1 MALPWRLTESEM
13 EIAWDQ
19 IIFDNTL
26 LGQVPEEGVSR
37 LVTQQISERRDHYVR
52 YGLAFML
59 EHGFMKTDR
68 GRLCY
73 RMNLEQIRNAIL
85 ETAYLGVMD
94 AYLRCKRPSFMGGIR
109 AGMQRLTG
117 RSLARALS
125 QEVEQFAMVQKTEY
139 GFDLLDVMGKKVLKQ
154 IGVTA
159 DLWILPEGMKMYLNL
174 VRKENFQSPNAGA
187 MGAIAPVGS
196 RAPSKPDDVAVDVA
210 YDCRVVETKSFEL
223 PNMSEPL
230 NPMERPATIGEYYVM
245 QNHLRGSLKPE
256 DYRSAWRD
264 VFLYNEDKDGFT
276 RITLDAALR
285 NCGRFDPE
293 GDLATV
299 NISASGDGRDGTTP
313 PDMFYRRVNDGEKA
327 DKWQLT
333 DRMGDIHSQYLR
345 DGGLGD
351 WADSV
356 VAKIVR
362 ADPQMARSL
371 RDGLDLCRRIDNT
384 DTTDGAQ
391 NTWSLWL
398 WLVHVL
404 PRVSSQWNEE
414 HGLPYPPTK
423 EEMVSWANFRGDP
436 TGVGMH
442 SIDTTAA
449 VDGVT
454 FRTLNGQ
461 TKPFWAV
468 LCEGLVQDIA
478 PMMEGGCGAINAMPV
493 GYASWPGLCVLAN
506 PRYRNTFG
514 ETQAVA
520 ARFVSAF
527 ETLYSE
533 LNAHTHD
540 SIFLNGQEKPPW
552 LKSRD
557 GRSTL
562 FSNLLYVSHA
572 PIWMRVAA
580 VTKEVDAELQKVTA
594 ARNTLTLA
602 EAALKANTADVTLI
616 AAVASA
622 QTNVDNAE
630 AAATAM
636 AKNASAEYVVR
647 LPKVIAAINSGKYTK
662 EWATG
667 VDKIVVDVSDATRKV
682 FDYKVPW
689 TKLDLE
695 IGKLVTVNKL
705 EWDGSAMSLVGD
717 SKSYHAD
724 IDALGG
730 LILNEI
736 FKVKVDDLLKPEN
749 QTFARI
755 IESFKAFFRQSSV
768 VAASYDK
775 GSGGRYMAN
784 LLYVL
789 SNAIMAIPQPDDT
802 AASTETKLYRIAA
815 FINMAVN
822 AKNLRAFA
830 LLMHA
835 ACTVIETNRF
845 HTGHLMTWTSV
856 PDSSLRNELEEEV
869 RALSGNVSF
878 DNIPD
883 YPDSM
888 SFVGGTTDATTTI
901 TSYPLPKDMMRAGNH
916 DTTSSEM
923 LLPTHLTGGAAL
935 RALTQSEWPQDNST
949 WISLFKVAVDPLID
963 DHHDH
968 FEHGRKFANMV
979 PPLLYNKSG
988 TFSHKAA
995 VAPKSTARV
1004 GAKRRFGANN
1014 ERMPQRNKRG
1024 LYSFEEETYEED
1036 HALDVEPWGDEV
1048 MSVSPKL
1055 SDVMRERW
1063 HALVGTEVDVL
1074 RRAVK
1079 LAFLGQPVN
1088 ANTFSRIIASDDVF
1102 PFGFL
1107 LMRPYMTY
1115 SMASAILTV
1124 GGSRTGETLVGH
1136 ADFQLAD
1143 NVVQKMHIGN
1153 FTMYLKS
1160 IVYQPHHVWIAD
1172 NVMACGYIGGNNC
1185 MFRSVNGVTDPP
1197 SAPEHPSLY
1206 ACMVPYDCDQEG
1218 HNPDWEQEL
1227 PNPLDITGHY
1237 SDGNPALAA
1246 LKNSVKKAHYAS
1258 SLFYRNAFG
1267 WNNQDQNM
1275 SDDSMGTSNRYN
1287 TLVFAGHYA
1296 MYNPQT
1302 QRYDLVHENTGHRGN
1317 RIYAGCGRVWKGLAK
1332 LLEPVNHISAFG
1344 GAPVR
1349 SMVTNAV

>member
-1 MALPWRLTESEM
+1 M

-187 MGAIAPVGS
+187 MGAIAPVGT
-196 RAPSKPDDVAVDVA
+196 RAPSKPEDVAVDVA

-276 RITLDAALR
+276 RITLEAALR
-285 NCGRFDPE
+285 NCGRFD
-293 GDLATV
+293 V
-299 NISASGDGRDGTTP
+299 SGDGDLVAPNTGDGGDGSDGSVP
-313 PDMFYRRVNDGEKA
+313 PDMFYRRKDPKIDPPTSTWA
-327 DKWQLT
+327 LT
-333 DRMGDIHSQYLR
+333 ERMGDIHSHYLR
-345 DGGLGD
+345 DGGLSD

-356 VAKIVR
+356 VAKILR
-362 ADPQMARSL
+362 AEPGMSRAL
-371 RDGLDLCRRIDNT
+371 RDGLDLCRRIDDT
-384 DTTDGAQ
+384 DTADGAQ
-391 NTWSLWL
+391 NTWALWL
-398 WLVHVL
+398 WMVHAL
-404 PRVSSQWNEE
+404 PRVSTQWNDE

-423 EEMVSWANFRGDP
+423 EEILAWHQADP
-436 TGVGMH
+436 TVAEMTAKAAATGV
-442 SIDTTAA
+442 SVADLRKTLAA
-449 VDGVT
+449 GT
-454 FRTLNGQ
+454 GISEK
-461 TKPFWAV
+461 KPFWVV
-468 LCEGLVQDIA
+468 LCQGLSTELA
-478 PMMEGGCGAINAMPV
+478 PLMENGCGAIRAMPV
-493 GYASWPGLCVLAN
+493 GYANWPGLCVLAN
-506 PRYRNTFG
+506 PRYKETFG
-514 ETQAVA
+514 EVHAVA
-520 ARFVSAF
+520 AKFVAAF

-533 LNAHTHD
+533 LSAHTHD
-540 SIFLNGQEKPPW
+540 SVFLDGAEKPPW

-572 PIWMRVAA
+572 PIWMKLERKTEADRSLMLPQIADITNWYTTGGTDMGPFSSGELVNQQRLIDPTTEWSAMHNLVFYTAPKPLVDLKVLDAIKPGDDDYSGTIASIREKISDEILDVKNANAASKATFKSILDAFSLFFGQSSLVLSRFGKGKGGIIFGGVYLATLLYELATRV
-580 VTKEVDAELQKVTA
+580 K
-594 ARNTLTLA
+594 
-602 EAALKANTADVTLI
+602 ALKQADDASSAGETNT
-616 AAVASA
+616 
-622 QTNVDNAE
+622 
-630 AAATAM
+630 
-636 AKNASAEYVVR
+636 
-647 LPKVIAAINSGKYTK
+647 
-662 EWATG
+662 
-667 VDKIVVDVSDATRKV
+667 
-682 FDYKVPW
+682 
-689 TKLDLE
+689 
-695 IGKLVTVNKL
+695 
-705 EWDGSAMSLVGD
+705 
-717 SKSYHAD
+717 
-724 IDALGG
+724 
-730 LILNEI
+730 
-736 FKVKVDDLLKPEN
+736 
-749 QTFARI
+749 
-755 IESFKAFFRQSSV
+755 
-768 VAASYDK
+768 
-775 GSGGRYMAN
+775 
-784 LLYVL
+784 
-789 SNAIMAIPQPDDT
+789 
-802 AASTETKLYRIAA
+802 YRVAA

-822 AKNLRAFA
+822 VDTMKAFA
-830 LLMHA
+830 VLLEAGWRIINSEEAKAEDKKIKWTWNTDEATGLKSH
-835 ACTVIETNRF
+835 IE
-845 HTGHLMTWTSV
+845 S
-856 PDSSLRNELEEEV
+856 EV
-869 RALSGNVSF
+869 RDVTGGVSLA
-878 DNIPD
+878 DVKDYVDKTSSTKHYLPKEAVM
-883 YPDSM
+883 YPDGM
-888 SFVGGTTDATTTI
+888 V
-901 TSYPLPKDMMRAGNH
+901 
-916 DTTSSEM
+916 M
-923 LLPTHLTGGAAL
+923 LKTHLTGGAAL
-935 RALTQSEWPQDNST
+935 HALCSRSYPTGIKHQVWSSMMM
-949 WISLFKVAVDPLID
+949 VAIDPLD
-963 DHHDH
+963 ETPPKHHEYGRHLADHLPPMLTK
-968 FEHGRKFANMV
+968 RKGVDAKYDRR
-979 PPLLYNKSG
+979 PGPSG
-988 TFSHKAA
+988 AK
-995 VAPKSTARV
+995 V
-1004 GAKRRFGANN
+1004 GFKRRFGATSVDGH
-1014 ERMPQRNKRG
+1014 P
-1024 LYSFEEETYEED
+1024 LDDEEDDPMAD
-1036 HALDVEPWGDEV
+1036 HALDIDPWTRDGSLPERPVFSSTLCDRWRRVARGD
-1048 MSVSPKL
+1048 S
-1055 SDVMRERW
+1055 
-1063 HALVGTEVDVL
+1063 DVL

-1079 LAFLGQPVN
+1079 LSFLGQPVN
-1088 ANTFSRIIASDDVF
+1088 YATFARIIAADDVF

-1107 LMRPYMTY
+1107 LLRPYMTY

-1124 GGSRTGETLVGH
+1124 GGARTGETLVGH

-1185 MFRSVNGVTDPP
+1185 MFRLPDQGTDPP
-1197 SAPEHPSLY
+1197 SSPDHPSLF
-1206 ACMVPYDCDQEG
+1206 ACLVPYDCEQEG
-1218 HNPDWEQEL
+1218 DQNQWEHEL
-1227 PNPLDITGHY
+1227 PNPLDITGSY
-1237 SDGNPALAA
+1237 ASGNPALSS
-1246 LKNSVKKAHYAS
+1246 LKNSVKRMHYAS
-1258 SLFYRNAFG
+1258 ANFYKRLHAWDNG
-1267 WNNQDQNM
+1267 DQNM
-1275 SDDSMGTSNRYN
+1275 SDDSLGTSNRYN
-1287 TLVFAGHYA
+1287 TLTFAGHFA

-1332 LLEPVNHISAFG
+1332 LLEPVNHTSAFG